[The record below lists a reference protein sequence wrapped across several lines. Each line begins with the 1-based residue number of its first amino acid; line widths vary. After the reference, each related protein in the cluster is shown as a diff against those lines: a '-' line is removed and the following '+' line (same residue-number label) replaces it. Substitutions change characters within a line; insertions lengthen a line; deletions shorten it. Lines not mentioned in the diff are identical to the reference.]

1 MPTWQLGSG
10 VRTFQFD
17 EILLGAHSHNT
28 HNISQYYIIY
38 YVHLCTM
45 FLIVD
50 V

>member
-17 EILLGAHSHNT
+17 EILLGAHSHKHT
-28 HNISQYYIIY
+28 QYITILHNI
-38 YVHLCTM
+38 LCTM